1 MEQAIKILIVE
12 DNVIIA
18 DDMQSMLEDIGYEIV
33 DNVIVYEQAV
43 EVLKNKQ
50 VDLVLIDIILASDK
64 TGIDLGKHIRENYD
78 IPFIFVTSNSDRA
91 TVENAKTVKPNGYL
105 VKPFEQQDLY
115 TSIEIALSNFI
126 YGNQSSN
133 KESAF
138 DAETNDNA
146 PMSNSILKDSI
157 FVKKQHLYY
166 RIQFGDIQ
174 FIKADNVYLEVNTA
188 DKKFLVR
195 SPLKDYLEKLP
206 KNKFYRAHKSYIVN
220 VDHIDAINSKDIMIN
235 NTLIPISKDFKE
247 FIISAMNSW
256 SDVFYEPFETQ
267 IKKFKFVFLDMNFCI
282 VRQNCKT

>member
-1 MEQAIKILIVE
+1 MEQPIRILIVE

-18 DDMQSMLEDIGYEIV
+18 DDMQSMLEEIGYEIV

-43 EVLKNKQ
+43 EVLKNKE

-64 TGIDLGKHIRENYD
+64 TGIDLGKHIRENYN

-115 TSIEIALSNFI
+115 TSIEIALSNFTSVKNN
-126 YGNQSSN
+126 GASENQEEEDDKLMSN
-133 KESAF
+133 KV
-138 DAETNDNA
+138 
-146 PMSNSILKDSI
+146 LKDSI

-174 FIKADNVYLEVNTA
+174 FIKADNVYLEVNTV

-206 KNKFYRAHKSYIVN
+206 QQKFYRAHKSYIVN
-220 VDHIDAINSKDIMIN
+220 VDHIDAINSKDILIN
-235 NTLIPISKDFKE
+235 NTLIPISKEFKE
-247 FIISAMNSW
+247 FIISAMNS
-256 SDVFYEPFETQ
+256 
-267 IKKFKFVFLDMNFCI
+267 
-282 VRQNCKT
+282 

>member
-1 MEQAIKILIVE
+1 
-12 DNVIIA
+12 
-18 DDMQSMLEDIGYEIV
+18 MQSMLEEIGYEIV

-43 EVLKNKQ
+43 EVLRNQQ

-64 TGIDLGKHIRENYD
+64 TGIDLGKHIRDNYD

-115 TSIEIALSNFI
+115 TSIEIALSNFT
-126 YGNQSSN
+126 QSNRPSRPD
-133 KESAF
+133 EQDDGDDGLA
-138 DAETNDNA
+138 
-146 PMSNSILKDSI
+146 SNSLLKDSI

-166 RIQFGDIQ
+166 RIQFDDIQ
-174 FIKADNVYLEVNTA
+174 FIKADNVYLEVNTK

-206 KNKFYRAHKSYIVN
+206 KKKFFRAHKSYIVN
-220 VDHIDAINSKDIMIN
+220 VDHIDAINSKDILIN

-247 FIISAMNSW
+247 FIISAMNS
-256 SDVFYEPFETQ
+256 
-267 IKKFKFVFLDMNFCI
+267 
-282 VRQNCKT
+282 

>member
-1 MEQAIKILIVE
+1 LEQPIKILIVE

-18 DDMQSMLEDIGYEIV
+18 DDMQSMLEEIGYEIV
-33 DNVIVYEQAV
+33 DNVIVYEQA
-43 EVLKNKQ
+43 EKVLKTEQ

-115 TSIEIALSNFI
+115 TSIEIALSNFT
-126 YGNQSSN
+126 YGAAKSANG
-133 KESAF
+133 ESMS
-138 DAETNDNA
+138 DDDV
-146 PMSNSILKDSI
+146 PLSNSVLKDSI

-174 FIKADNVYLEVNTA
+174 FIKADNVYLEVNTV

-206 KNKFYRAHKSYIVN
+206 KKKFYRAHKSYIVN

-235 NTLIPISKDFKE
+235 NNLIPISKDFKE
-247 FIISAMNSW
+247 FIISSMNS
-256 SDVFYEPFETQ
+256 
-267 IKKFKFVFLDMNFCI
+267 
-282 VRQNCKT
+282 

>member
-1 MEQAIKILIVE
+1 MEQPIKILIVE

-18 DDMQSMLEDIGYEIV
+18 DDMQSMLEEIGYEIV

-43 EVLKNKQ
+43 EVLKNKE

-64 TGIDLGKHIRENYD
+64 TGIDLGKHIRENYN

-115 TSIEIALSNFI
+115 TSIEIALSNFTSI
-126 YGNQSSN
+126 KITGASESQEEEDDRLMSN
-133 KESAF
+133 KV
-138 DAETNDNA
+138 
-146 PMSNSILKDSI
+146 LKDSI

-174 FIKADNVYLEVNTA
+174 FIKADNVYLEVNTV

-206 KNKFYRAHKSYIVN
+206 QHKFYRAHKSYIVN
-220 VDHIDAINSKDIMIN
+220 VDHIDAINSKDILIN
-235 NTLIPISKDFKE
+235 NTLIPISKEFKE
-247 FIISAMNSW
+247 FIISAMNS
-256 SDVFYEPFETQ
+256 
-267 IKKFKFVFLDMNFCI
+267 
-282 VRQNCKT
+282 

>member
-1 MEQAIKILIVE
+1 
-12 DNVIIA
+12 VIIA
-18 DDMQSMLEDIGYEIV
+18 DDMQSMLEEIGYEIV

-43 EVLKNKQ
+43 EVLKTQQ

-126 YGNQSSN
+126 YGKQNVAKGISSEDVN
-133 KESAF
+133 E
-138 DAETNDNA
+138 DV

-174 FIKADNVYLEVNTA
+174 FIKADNVYLEVNTI

-206 KNKFYRAHKSYIVN
+206 QNKFYRAHKSYIVN

-247 FIISAMNSW
+247 FIISAMNS
-256 SDVFYEPFETQ
+256 
-267 IKKFKFVFLDMNFCI
+267 
-282 VRQNCKT
+282 

>member
-1 MEQAIKILIVE
+1 MEQSIRILIVE

-18 DDMQSMLEDIGYEIV
+18 DDMQSMLEEIGYEIV

-43 EVLKNKQ
+43 EVLKTQK

-126 YGNQSSN
+126 YGTGENKGESN
-133 KESAF
+133 HPIE
-138 DAETNDNA
+138 DDV
-146 PMSNSILKDSI
+146 PMSNSVLKDSI

-174 FIKADNVYLEVNTA
+174 FIKADNVYLEVNTV

-235 NTLIPISKDFKE
+235 NNLIPISKDFKE
-247 FIISAMNSW
+247 FIISSMNS
-256 SDVFYEPFETQ
+256 
-267 IKKFKFVFLDMNFCI
+267 
-282 VRQNCKT
+282 

>member
-1 MEQAIKILIVE
+1 LEQAIKILIVE

-18 DDMQSMLEDIGYEIV
+18 DDMQSMLEEIGYEIV
-33 DNVIVYEQAV
+33 DNVIVYEQAE
-43 EVLKNKQ
+43 EVLKNNH

-64 TGIDLGKHIRENYD
+64 TGIDLGKHIREKYN

-115 TSIEIALSNFI
+115 TSIEIALSNFD
-126 YGNQSSN
+126 YSEKGTGEGSVMS
-133 KESAF
+133 KE
-138 DAETNDNA
+138 EEVV
-146 PMSNSILKDSI
+146 SNSVLKDSI

-174 FIKADNVYLEVNTA
+174 FIKADNVYLEVNTV

-195 SPLKDYLEKLP
+195 SPLKDYLHKLP
-206 KNKFYRAHKSYIVN
+206 KHKFYRAHKSYIVN

-235 NTLIPISKDFKE
+235 NTLIPISKEFKE
-247 FIISAMNSW
+247 FIISAMNS
-256 SDVFYEPFETQ
+256 
-267 IKKFKFVFLDMNFCI
+267 
-282 VRQNCKT
+282 

>member
-1 MEQAIKILIVE
+1 MEQPIRILIVE

-18 DDMQSMLEDIGYEIV
+18 DDMQSMLEEIGYEIV
-33 DNVIVYEQAV
+33 DNVIVYEQAE
-43 EVLKNKQ
+43 EVLKTQQ

-115 TSIEIALSNFI
+115 TSIEIALANFT
-126 YGNQSSN
+126 YGTGEGN
-133 KESAF
+133 KPQQVPSQE
-138 DAETNDNA
+138 DV
-146 PMSNSILKDSI
+146 PMSNSVLKDSI

-174 FIKADNVYLEVNTA
+174 FIKADNVYLEVNTV

-235 NTLIPISKDFKE
+235 NNLIPISKDFKE
-247 FIISAMNSW
+247 FIISAMNS
-256 SDVFYEPFETQ
+256 
-267 IKKFKFVFLDMNFCI
+267 
-282 VRQNCKT
+282 

>member
-1 MEQAIKILIVE
+1 MEHPIKILIVE

-18 DDMQSMLEDIGYEIV
+18 DDMQSMLEEIGYEIV

-43 EVLKNKQ
+43 DVLKNNH

-64 TGIDLGKHIRENYD
+64 TGIDLGKHIRETYN

-91 TVENAKTVKPNGYL
+91 TVENAKTVKPDGYL

-115 TSIEIALSNFI
+115 TSIEIALSNFN
-126 YGNQSSN
+126 YAKKGAEKVDANQ
-133 KESAF
+133 EAA
-138 DAETNDNA
+138 DEIT
-146 PMSNSILKDSI
+146 SNSVLKDSI

-166 RIQFGDIQ
+166 RIQFTDIQ
-174 FIKADNVYLEVNTA
+174 FIKADNVYLEVNTV

-235 NTLIPISKDFKE
+235 NNLIPISKDFKE
-247 FIISAMNSW
+247 FILSSMNS
-256 SDVFYEPFETQ
+256 
-267 IKKFKFVFLDMNFCI
+267 
-282 VRQNCKT
+282 

>member
-1 MEQAIKILIVE
+1 LEQPIKILIVE

-18 DDMQSMLEDIGYEIV
+18 DDMQSMLEEIGYEIV

-43 EVLKNKQ
+43 EVLKSQQ

-126 YGNQSSN
+126 YGKQNN
-133 KESAF
+133 GGGLNE
-138 DAETNDNA
+138 DINEDV

-174 FIKADNVYLEVNTA
+174 FIKADNVYLEVNTV

-247 FIISAMNSW
+247 FIISAMNS
-256 SDVFYEPFETQ
+256 
-267 IKKFKFVFLDMNFCI
+267 
-282 VRQNCKT
+282 

>member
-1 MEQAIKILIVE
+1 MEQPIKILIVE

-18 DDMQSMLEDIGYEIV
+18 DDMQSMLEEIGYEIV
-33 DNVIVYEQAV
+33 DNVIVYEQAE
-43 EVLKNKQ
+43 EVLKTKE

-64 TGIDLGKHIRENYD
+64 TGIDLGKHIRANYD

-91 TVENAKTVKPNGYL
+91 TVENAKLVKPNGYL

-126 YGNQSSN
+126 QTDKTTGEP
-133 KESAF
+133 KPDEDVA
-138 DAETNDNA
+138 
-146 PMSNSILKDSI
+146 MSNTVLKDSI

-166 RIQFGDIQ
+166 RIQFTDIR
-174 FIKADNVYLEVNTA
+174 FIKADNVYLEVNTI

-220 VDHIDAINSKDIMIN
+220 VDHIDAINSRDIMISD
-235 NTLIPISKDFKE
+235 TLIPISKDFKE
-247 FIISAMNSW
+247 FIISAMNS
-256 SDVFYEPFETQ
+256 
-267 IKKFKFVFLDMNFCI
+267 
-282 VRQNCKT
+282 

>member
-1 MEQAIKILIVE
+1 MEQPIKILIVE

-18 DDMQSMLEDIGYEIV
+18 DDMQSMLEEIGYEIV

-43 EVLKNKQ
+43 EVLKTQQ

-64 TGIDLGKHIRENYD
+64 TGIDLGKHIREHYD

-126 YGNQSSN
+126 HSGKANSGG
-133 KESAF
+133 EAMEEE
-138 DAETNDNA
+138 DIAV
-146 PMSNSILKDSI
+146 SNSILKDSI

-174 FIKADNVYLEVNTA
+174 FIKADNVYLEVNTI

-220 VDHIDAINSKDIMIN
+220 VDHIDAINSKDIMVN
-235 NTLIPISKDFKE
+235 NTLIPISKEFKE
-247 FIISAMNSW
+247 FIISAMNS
-256 SDVFYEPFETQ
+256 
-267 IKKFKFVFLDMNFCI
+267 
-282 VRQNCKT
+282 

>member
-1 MEQAIKILIVE
+1 MEQPIKILIVE

-18 DDMQSMLEDIGYEIV
+18 DDMQSMLEEIGYEIV

-43 EVLKNKQ
+43 EVLKTKE

-64 TGIDLGKHIRENYD
+64 TGIDLGKHIRDSYN

-115 TSIEIALSNFI
+115 TSIEIALSNFD
-126 YGNQSSN
+126 YDN
-133 KESAF
+133 KATSADGESP
-138 DAETNDNA
+138 AEKMG
-146 PMSNSILKDSI
+146 PNSVLKDSI

-166 RIQFGDIQ
+166 RIPFGDIQ
-174 FIKADNVYLEVNTA
+174 FIKADNVYLEVNTI

-195 SPLKDYLEKLP
+195 SPLKDYLTKLP
-206 KNKFYRAHKSYIVN
+206 RNKFYRAHKSYIVN
-220 VDHIDAINSKDIMIN
+220 VDHIDAVNSKDIMIN

-247 FIISAMNSW
+247 FILSAMNS
-256 SDVFYEPFETQ
+256 
-267 IKKFKFVFLDMNFCI
+267 
-282 VRQNCKT
+282 

>member
-1 MEQAIKILIVE
+1 MEHPIKILIVE

-18 DDMQSMLEDIGYEIV
+18 DDMQSMLEEIGYEIV

-43 EVLKNKQ
+43 EVLKNNH

-64 TGIDLGKHIRENYD
+64 TGIDLGKHIRDVYN

-91 TVENAKTVKPNGYL
+91 TVENAKTVKPDGYL

-115 TSIEIALSNFI
+115 TSIEIALSNFN
-126 YGNQSSN
+126 YN
-133 KESAF
+133 KKEKN
-138 DAETNDNA
+138 NDIGGEEGDSFT
-146 PMSNSILKDSI
+146 SNSVLKDSI

-174 FIKADNVYLEVNTA
+174 FIKADNVYLEVNTV

-220 VDHIDAINSKDIMIN
+220 VDHIDAINSKDIVIN
-235 NTLIPISKDFKE
+235 NNLIPISKDFKE
-247 FIISAMNSW
+247 FIIGSMNS
-256 SDVFYEPFETQ
+256 
-267 IKKFKFVFLDMNFCI
+267 
-282 VRQNCKT
+282 

>member
-1 MEQAIKILIVE
+1 MENPIKILIVE

-18 DDMQSMLEDIGYEIV
+18 DDMQSMLEEIGYEIV

-43 EVLKNKQ
+43 DVLKNNQ

-64 TGIDLGKHIRENYD
+64 TGIDLGKHIRENYN

-91 TVENAKTVKPNGYL
+91 TVENAKTVKPDGYL

-115 TSIEIALSNFI
+115 TSIEIALSNFN
-126 YGNQSSN
+126 YNAKMKDKQEHG
-133 KESAF
+133 A
-138 DAETNDNA
+138 DAADGIA
-146 PMSNSILKDSI
+146 SNSVLKDSI

-166 RIQFGDIQ
+166 RIQFEDIQ

-206 KNKFYRAHKSYIVN
+206 RNKFYRAHKSYIVN

-235 NTLIPISKDFKE
+235 NNLIPISKDFKE
-247 FIISAMNSW
+247 FIISSMNS
-256 SDVFYEPFETQ
+256 
-267 IKKFKFVFLDMNFCI
+267 
-282 VRQNCKT
+282 

>member
-1 MEQAIKILIVE
+1 MEHPIKILIVE

-18 DDMQSMLEDIGYEIV
+18 DDMQSMLEEIGYEVV

-43 EVLKNKQ
+43 EVLKNNHI
-50 VDLVLIDIILASDK
+50 DLVLIDIILASDK
-64 TGIDLGKHIRENYD
+64 TGIDLGKHIRDVYN
-78 IPFIFVTSNSDRA
+78 IPFVFVTSNSDKA
-91 TVENAKTVKPNGYL
+91 TVENAKTVKPDGYL

-115 TSIEIALSNFI
+115 TSIEIALSNFN
-126 YGNQSSN
+126 YTKKTNTMDDVHSN
-133 KESAF
+133 VDEGF
-138 DAETNDNA
+138 V
-146 PMSNSILKDSI
+146 SNSVLKDSI

-174 FIKADNVYLEVNTA
+174 FIKADNVYLEVNTV

-206 KNKFYRAHKSYIVN
+206 KGKFYRAHKSYIVN

-247 FIISAMNSW
+247 FIISSMNS
-256 SDVFYEPFETQ
+256 
-267 IKKFKFVFLDMNFCI
+267 
-282 VRQNCKT
+282 

>member
-1 MEQAIKILIVE
+1 MEQPIKILIVE

-18 DDMQSMLEDIGYEIV
+18 DDMQSMLEEIGYEIV

-43 EVLKNKQ
+43 EVLKTKE

-64 TGIDLGKHIRENYD
+64 TGIDLGKYIRDSYN

-115 TSIEIALSNFI
+115 TSIEIALSNFD
-126 YGNQSSN
+126 YEN
-133 KESAF
+133 KTTAAESGSPA
-138 DAETNDNA
+138 NKVS
-146 PMSNSILKDSI
+146 PNSVLKDSI

-166 RIQFGDIQ
+166 RIPFGDIQ
-174 FIKADNVYLEVNTA
+174 FIKADNVYLEVNTI

-195 SPLKDYLEKLP
+195 SPLKDYLHKLP
-206 KNKFYRAHKSYIVN
+206 RNKFYRAHKSYIVN
-220 VDHIDAINSKDIMIN
+220 VDHIDAVNSKDIMIN

-247 FIISAMNSW
+247 FILSAMNS
-256 SDVFYEPFETQ
+256 
-267 IKKFKFVFLDMNFCI
+267 
-282 VRQNCKT
+282 

>member
-1 MEQAIKILIVE
+1 MTLEQPIKILIVE

-18 DDMQSMLEDIGYEIV
+18 DDMQSMLEEIGYEIV

-43 EVLKNKQ
+43 EVLKTQQ

-126 YGNQSSN
+126 YGKQNVAKGLSSEVVE
-133 KESAF
+133 K
-138 DAETNDNA
+138 DV
-146 PMSNSILKDSI
+146 PMSNSVLKDSI

-174 FIKADNVYLEVNTA
+174 FIKADNVYLEVNTV

-206 KNKFYRAHKSYIVN
+206 QNKFYRAHKSYIVN

-247 FIISAMNSW
+247 FIISAMNS
-256 SDVFYEPFETQ
+256 
-267 IKKFKFVFLDMNFCI
+267 
-282 VRQNCKT
+282 

>member
-1 MEQAIKILIVE
+1 LEQPIKILIVE

-18 DDMQSMLEDIGYEIV
+18 DDMQSMLEEIGYEIV

-43 EVLKNKQ
+43 EVLKTQQ

-126 YGNQSSN
+126 YSKQNVAKGIST
-133 KESAF
+133 E
-138 DAETNDNA
+138 DTNEDV

-174 FIKADNVYLEVNTA
+174 FIKADNVYLEVNTI

-206 KNKFYRAHKSYIVN
+206 QNKFYRAHKSYIVN

-247 FIISAMNSW
+247 FIISAMNS
-256 SDVFYEPFETQ
+256 
-267 IKKFKFVFLDMNFCI
+267 
-282 VRQNCKT
+282 

>member
-18 DDMQSMLEDIGYEIV
+18 DDMQSMLEEIGYEIV
-33 DNVIVYEQAV
+33 DNVIVYEQAE
-43 EVLKNKQ
+43 EVLKTQQ

-64 TGIDLGKHIRENYD
+64 TGIDLGKHIREHYD

-126 YGNQSSN
+126 RSDKSGGGDTLQ
-133 KESAF
+133 EEDIAV
-138 DAETNDNA
+138 
-146 PMSNSILKDSI
+146 SNSVLKDSI

-174 FIKADNVYLEVNTA
+174 FIKADNVYLEVNTV

-235 NTLIPISKDFKE
+235 NNLIPISKEFKE
-247 FIISAMNSW
+247 FIISSMNS
-256 SDVFYEPFETQ
+256 
-267 IKKFKFVFLDMNFCI
+267 
-282 VRQNCKT
+282 